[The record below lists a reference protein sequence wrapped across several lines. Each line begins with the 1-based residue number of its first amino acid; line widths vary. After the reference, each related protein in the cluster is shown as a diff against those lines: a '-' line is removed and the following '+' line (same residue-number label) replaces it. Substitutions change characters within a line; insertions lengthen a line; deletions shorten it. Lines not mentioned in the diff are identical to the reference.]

1 MKSRF
6 FKKSSSSSK
15 NENITQSTSY
25 DSQLCDQLQKTS
37 LNIKQRKNT
46 PTNPTSTETI
56 QRKSS
61 SFTQKIC
68 CPTPSSSSST
78 QGIIGCSNGLFE
90 CCSNTCTSLFPTEM
104 QLIAEGKRAYF
115 GRIRKDI
122 GEPSESLINYSP
134 VLSHKQ
140 HLIEQRLLQQYGVNL
155 SNNTTTNNNQ
165 IAQLVFTLAQQL
177 NIKDLEIYKLKNKLK
192 RTEKRDENFF
202 EKLNNEVEVKEN
214 EIKENKEE
222 IKRLR
227 RKLKNVEIELNIAT
241 NNNFKM
247 NNERDKS
254 VMEEVEF
261 ERMSKEYKNN
271 EESHKQLELQLELIK
286 IENECQQIVPI
297 PIEKEREEQVPSPF
311 EEFPS
316 PKIYSTS
323 ADSSSGISSSLKGII
338 NEGSLK
344 EKRQIKAQEKLN
356 ECRQKI
362 KQLIQTTEKLQRGER
377 LKGEDLF
384 GVSFVKVKTK
394 ENNKNC
400 ELSEKMLDDIEEQ
413 NLKQIEGIQKD
424 LELLHDKMTIVYAKG
439 VIGK

>member
-25 DSQLCDQLQKTS
+25 DSQLCDQLQKSS

-46 PTNPTSTETI
+46 LTNPASTETI

-90 CCSNTCTSLFPTEM
+90 CCNNTCTSLFPTEM

-115 GRIRKDI
+115 GRIRKDL

-134 VLSHKQ
+134 TLSHKQ
-140 HLIEQRLLQQYGVNL
+140 HLIEQRLLQQYGVNV
-155 SNNTTTNNNQ
+155 SNNNTTTNNSNNNQ

-192 RTEKRDENFF
+192 RIEKRDENFF

-214 EIKENKEE
+214 EIRENKEE

-227 RKLKNVEIELNIAT
+227 RKLKYAEIELNIAT

-247 NNERDKS
+247 NNERDKG

-261 ERMSKEYKNN
+261 GR
-271 EESHKQLELQLELIK
+271 
-286 IENECQQIVPI
+286 
-297 PIEKEREEQVPSPF
+297 EKVE
-311 EEFPS
+311 
-316 PKIYSTS
+316 
-323 ADSSSGISSSLKGII
+323 
-338 NEGSLK
+338 
-344 EKRQIKAQEKLN
+344 
-356 ECRQKI
+356 
-362 KQLIQTTEKLQRGER
+362 
-377 LKGEDLF
+377 
-384 GVSFVKVKTK
+384 FVK
-394 ENNKNC
+394 
-400 ELSEKMLDDIEEQ
+400 I
-413 NLKQIEGIQKD
+413 LK
-424 LELLHDKMTIVYAKG
+424 LL
-439 VIGK
+439 